1 MDPCVQ
7 IIELALKVCLVVL
20 PCQPVYTGSGVAP
33 ERKVRRPEE
42 FDVDMVEERSE
53 PLFLPLPCG
62 LPCAVQR
69 L

>member
-1 MDPCVQ
+1 MQ

-20 PCQPVYTGSGVAP
+20 PCQPVYAGCSVSL
-33 ERKVRRPEE
+33 EREERRPEKL
-42 FDVDMVEERSE
+42 DVDMVEERGE

-62 LPCAVQR
+62 LSYAIQR